1 MRTGGAIRSHD
12 YASISSHKASGAAI
26 RRDRCWRAAAEID
39 RGAEAYFAIPPQPV
53 SAMFDHLFA
62 EIPASLA
69 AQRAQAIAEVAHD
82 G

>member
-1 MRTGGAIRSHD
+1 MLA
-12 YASISSHKASGAAI
+12 
-26 RRDRCWRAAAEID
+26 RAAAEID